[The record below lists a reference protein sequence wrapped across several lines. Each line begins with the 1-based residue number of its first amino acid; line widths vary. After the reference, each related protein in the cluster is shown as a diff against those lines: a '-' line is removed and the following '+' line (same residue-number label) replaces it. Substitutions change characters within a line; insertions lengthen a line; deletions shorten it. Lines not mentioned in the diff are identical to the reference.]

1 MENIANQHD
10 KYFKEIFSRKE
21 EMIDFITN
29 ALPQIA
35 KYLDINT
42 LQLDTTQYIDKR
54 LQVGYS
60 DLVYNCKYANK
71 VDLKIALLFEHKSQP
86 ENFPHLQLL
95 AYMIKIWE
103 TNIKQ
108 NQRLMPI
115 VPILFYHGADEWK
128 YKKLEDY
135 FTGIDEPLK
144 KYLPS
149 FDYEL
154 IDTRNLTDEQIKNMF
169 QMLSLRT
176 GVLVM
181 KHIFDEPEKLIN
193 ELENI
198 FEYLHKL
205 LETENGRN
213 LFETTVIYLYSNLK
227 NDKDKVTEKL
237 KQISPKGG
245 DIALTIAQQLE
256 KKGELIGIEKTIRK
270 VAINLI
276 RNKIDN
282 QTIKIATNLTDEQI
296 DLIRE
301 IEQIENKATNI
312 W

>member
-10 KYFKEIFSRKE
+10 KFFKEIFSRKE
-21 EMIDFITN
+21 EMSDFLIN

-35 KYLDINT
+35 KYIDINT
-42 LQLDTTQYIDKR
+42 LQLDSTQYIDKR

-60 DLVYNCKYANK
+60 DLVYNCKYANN

-115 VPILFYHGADEWK
+115 VPILFYHGAEEWK
-128 YKKLEDY
+128 YKKLEEY
-135 FTGIDEPLK
+135 FTDINEPLK

-154 IDTRNLTDEQIKNMF
+154 IDTKNLTDEQIKKMF
-169 QMLSLRT
+169 QMLSLKT

-213 LFETTVIYLYSNLK
+213 LFETTLIYLYSNLK
-227 NDKDKVTEKL
+227 NDKEKVTEKL
-237 KQISPKGG
+237 RQISPKSGE
-245 DIALTIAQQLE
+245 IALTIAQQLQKE
-256 KKGELIGIEKTIRK
+256 GRLKGIEETIRK
-270 VAINLI
+270 VAITMI
-276 RNKIDN
+276 RQGLDN
-282 QTIKIATNLTDEQI
+282 EIIAKCV
-296 DLIRE
+296 DLSIG
-301 IEQIENKATNI
+301 QIELLREMEETNI
-312 W
+312 NI

>member
-29 ALPQIA
+29 ALPQVA
-35 KYLDINT
+35 KYIDVST

-108 NQRLMPI
+108 NQRLTPI
-115 VPILFYHGADEWK
+115 VPILFYHGADDWK
-128 YKKLEDY
+128 YKKFEEY
-135 FTGIDEPLK
+135 FTEIDEPLK

-169 QMLSLRT
+169 QMLSLKT

-181 KHIFDEPEKLIN
+181 KHIFDAPEKLIN
-193 ELENI
+193 ELESI

-227 NDKDKVTEKL
+227 NDKEKVTEKL

-245 DIALTIAQQLE
+245 EIALTIAQQYE
-256 KKGELIGIEKTIRK
+256 KKGKLIGMEETIRQI
-270 VAINLI
+270 AINMI
-276 RNKIDN
+276 KKGADN
-282 QTIKIATNLTDEQI
+282 EFISECSNLTVLQVQ
-296 DLIRE
+296 LLRE
-301 IEQIENKATNI
+301 LTDVDKL
-312 W
+312 

>member
-10 KYFKEIFSRKE
+10 KYFKEIFSHKE
-21 EMIDFITN
+21 EMSDFIIN

-35 KYLDINT
+35 KYLDVNS

-60 DLVYNCKYANK
+60 DLVYNCKYTNK

-115 VPILFYHGADEWK
+115 VPILFYHGTDEWK
-128 YKKLEDY
+128 YKKLEEY

-169 QMLSLRT
+169 QMLSLKT

-181 KHIFDEPEKLIN
+181 KHIFDAPEKLIN

-213 LFETTVIYLYSNLK
+213 LFETTIIYLYSNLK
-227 NDKDKVTEKL
+227 NDKEKVTEKL

-256 KKGELIGIEKTIRK
+256 KKGHIKGIEYGIRL
-270 VAINLI
+270 VATNM
-276 RNKIDN
+276 
-282 QTIKIATNLTDEQI
+282 IKKGADDETVSEYTNLTIQQI
-296 DLIRE
+296 QFLRE
-301 IEQIENKATNI
+301 LVTIDKF
-312 W
+312 